1 MYICFINIMKYKV
14 LLYIALSLILLSCT
28 TNPKDPIAKL
38 EDLVKDIRIHHQQ
51 YTAVDWKQAF
61 AEYENISVEMENYQ
75 YTEEEMEKVGR
86 LEGECVG
93 YFMKGAVRSLG
104 GIENEIKGFVD
115 GFKES
120 LDK

>member
-1 MYICFINIMKYKV
+1 MKYK
-14 LLYIALSLILLSCT
+14 LLSFLVLSLIMLSCT
-28 TNPKDPIAKL
+28 TNRKDPITKL
-38 EDLVKDIRIHHQQ
+38 EELVKDIRIHHQQ
-51 YTAVDWKQAF
+51 YTVADWKQAYT
-61 AEYENISVEMENYQ
+61 EYEGISAEMENYQ

-93 YFMKGAVRSLG
+93 YFMKSAVRSVG